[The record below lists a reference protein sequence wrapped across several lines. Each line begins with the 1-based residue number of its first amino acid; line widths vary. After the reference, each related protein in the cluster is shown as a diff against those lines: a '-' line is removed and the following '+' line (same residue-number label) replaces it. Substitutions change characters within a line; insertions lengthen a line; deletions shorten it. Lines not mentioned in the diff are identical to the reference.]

1 MRHQTTAV
9 DRLPTDVFTHAATVA
24 RHAPSILNTQP
35 WLWRVHPH
43 RLDLFANRSR
53 QLAAGD
59 PEGRQLLVSC
69 GAALHHAR
77 IALAADGWAT
87 HVARQ
92 PMASDP
98 DLLAT
103 LVVNGRTAVTME
115 AMRLAHAIRIRHTDR
130 RPVSERAIPDV
141 ALQAIAASARAEA
154 NLQVLTSQDVADLG
168 SAASRAAAVEA
179 GDAQIAAELAYWTG
193 RAGLPGTGLPAS
205 VLLDHPTQTTVP
217 SRDFGRAGTLSVG
230 AGHDR
235 AAVYA
240 LLFGDGDAPQDWLH
254 AGEALSAAWLTAT
267 TIGVSVV
274 PLSGVVE
281 VAGTWHTLRRL
292 LAGLGHPYLA
302 LRLGI
307 ADPEQDGPPPRTPR
321 LPVAQVVDTSAVPS
335 DQLSDATRDDKAP
348 AHG

>member
-1 MRHQTTAV
+1 MRPKTTAV
-9 DRLPTDVFTHAATVA
+9 DRLPAAVFADAATA
-24 RHAPSILNTQP
+24 AGQAPSILNTQP
-35 WLWRVHPH
+35 WLWRVHPD

-59 PEGRQLLVSC
+59 PPGRQLMISC

-77 IALAADGWAT
+77 IALAAEGWAA
-87 HVARQ
+87 HVARL
-92 PMASDP
+92 PKASDP

-103 LVVNGRTAVTME
+103 LVVNGRTPVTME
-115 AMRLAHAIRIRHTDR
+115 AMRLAHAMRIRHTDR
-130 RPVSERAIPDV
+130 RPVSERPIPDV
-141 ALQAIAASARAEA
+141 ALQAIAAAARAEG
-154 NLQVLTSQDVADLG
+154 NLHVLSSKNVADMG

-179 GDAQIAAELAYWTG
+179 GDAQIAAELMYWTG
-193 RAGLPGTGLPAS
+193 RGRLSGTGLPAS
-205 VLLDHPTQTTVP
+205 VLPDHPTQTTVP
-217 SRDFGRAGTLSVG
+217 SRDFGRPGTLPVG

-240 LLFGDGDAPQDWLH
+240 LLFGDGDAPEDWLH

-281 VAGTWHTLRRL
+281 VADTWHALRRL
-292 LAGLGHPYLA
+292 LAGLGYPYLA

-307 ADPEQDGPPPRTPR
+307 ANPEQHGPPPRTPR

-335 DQLSDATRDDKAP
+335 EQL
-348 AHG
+348 

>member
-1 MRHQTTAV
+1 MRHQTTAI
-9 DRLPTDVFTHAATVA
+9 DRLPAVAFADAATA
-24 RHAPSILNTQP
+24 AGNAPSILNTQP
-35 WLWRVHPH
+35 WLWRVHPD

-59 PEGRQLLVSC
+59 PQGRQLMLSC

-87 HVARQ
+87 HVTRLPEAN
-92 PMASDP
+92 DP

-103 LVVNGRTAVTME
+103 LVVNGRAPVTME
-115 AMRLAHAIRIRHTDR
+115 ALRLAHVMRIRHTDR
-130 RPVSERAIPDV
+130 RPVSERPIPDV
-141 ALQAIAASARAEA
+141 ALQAIVAAARAEG
-154 NLQVLTSQDVADLG
+154 NLHVLTSENVADLG
-168 SAASRAAAVEA
+168 SAAGRAAAVEA
-179 GDAQIAAELAYWTG
+179 GDTQIAAELSYWTG
-193 RAGLPGTGLPAS
+193 RARLSGTGLPAS
-205 VLLDHPTQTTVP
+205 VLPDHPTQTTVP
-217 SRDFGRAGTLSVG
+217 SRDFGRAGTLPVG
-230 AGHDR
+230 AGHDW

-240 LLFGDGDAPQDWLH
+240 LLFGDDDTLQDWLR

-281 VAGTWHTLRRL
+281 VASTWHTLRRL

-307 ADPEQDGPPPRTPR
+307 ANPEQHGLPPRTPR
-321 LPVAQVVDTSAVPS
+321 LPVAQVLDTSAVPS
-335 DQLSDATRDDKAP
+335 EHL
-348 AHG
+348 

>member
-1 MRHQTTAV
+1 MRHQTAAI
-9 DRLPTDVFTHAATVA
+9 DRLPAVAFADAATA
-24 RHAPSILNTQP
+24 AGDAPSILNTQP

-59 PEGRQLLVSC
+59 PQGRQLMLSC

-77 IALAADGWAT
+77 IALAADGWAA
-87 HVARQ
+87 HVTRL
-92 PMASDP
+92 PEASDP

-103 LVVNGRTAVTME
+103 LVINGRAPVTME
-115 AMRLAHAIRIRHTDR
+115 VLRLAHVMRIRHTDR
-130 RPVSERAIPDV
+130 RPVSERPIPDV
-141 ALQAIAASARAEA
+141 ALQAIATAARAEG
-154 NLQVLTSQDVADLG
+154 NLHVLTSENVADLG
-168 SAASRAAAVEA
+168 SAAGRAAVVEA
-179 GDAQIAAELAYWTG
+179 GDAQIAAELMYWTG
-193 RAGLPGTGLPAS
+193 RARLPGTGLPAS
-205 VLLDHPTQTTVP
+205 VLPDHATQTTVP
-217 SRDFGRAGTLSVG
+217 GRDFGRAGTLPVG
-230 AGHDR
+230 AGHDW

-240 LLFGDGDAPQDWLH
+240 LLFGDGDTPQDWLR

-281 VAGTWHTLRRL
+281 VGGTWHTLWRL

-307 ADPEQDGPPPRTPR
+307 ADPEQHGPPARTPR
-321 LPVAQVVDTSAVPS
+321 LPLAEVVDTSAVPS
-335 DQLSDATRDDKAP
+335 G
-348 AHG
+348 HF

>member
-1 MRHQTTAV
+1 MRHETTAV
-9 DRLPTDVFTHAATVA
+9 DRRLAAVFIHAATAA

-35 WLWRVHPH
+35 WLWRVRPD
-43 RLDLFANRSR
+43 RLDLFADRSR

-59 PEGRQLLVSC
+59 PEGRQLMVSC

-77 IALAADGWAT
+77 IALAAEGWAA
-87 HVARQ
+87 HVDGLST
-92 PMASDP
+92 ASDP

-103 LVVNGRTAVTME
+103 LVVNGRIPVTME

-130 RPVSERAIPDV
+130 RPVSERPMPDV
-141 ALQAIAASARAEA
+141 AVQAIAAAARAEA
-154 NLQVLTSQDVADLG
+154 NLQVLTSQDVTDLG
-168 SAASRAAAVEA
+168 SAASRAAAVQA
-179 GDAQIAAELAYWTG
+179 GDAQIAAELTYWTG
-193 RAGLPGTGLPAS
+193 RARLPGTGLPAS
-205 VLLDHPTQTTVP
+205 VLPDHPTQTTVP
-217 SRDFGRAGTLSVG
+217 SRDFGHAGTLPVG

-281 VAGTWHTLRRL
+281 AASTRHTLRRL

-307 ADPEQDGPPPRTPR
+307 ADPEQHGPSPRTPR

-335 DQLSDATRDDKAP
+335 GQL
-348 AHG
+348 

>member
-1 MRHQTTAV
+1 MRHETSTV
-9 DRLPTDVFTHAATVA
+9 DRLPAVVFADAATA
-24 RHAPSILNTQP
+24 AGHAPSILNTQP
-35 WLWRVHPH
+35 WLWRVHPD

-59 PEGRQLLVSC
+59 PQGRQLMLSC

-77 IALAADGWAT
+77 IALAADGWAV
-87 HVARQ
+87 HVARL
-92 PMASDP
+92 PKASDP

-103 LVVNGRTAVTME
+103 LVVNGRAPVTME
-115 AMRLAHAIRIRHTDR
+115 ALRLAHVMRIRHTDR
-130 RPVSERAIPDV
+130 RPVSERPIPDV
-141 ALQAIAASARAEA
+141 ALQAIAAAARAEV
-154 NLQVLTSQDVADLG
+154 NLQVLTSENVADLG
-168 SAASRAAAVEA
+168 SAAGRAAAVEA
-179 GDAQIAAELAYWTG
+179 GDAQIVAELMYWTG
-193 RAGLPGTGLPAS
+193 RARLAGTGLPAS
-205 VLLDHPTQTTVP
+205 VLPDHPTQTTVP
-217 SRDFGRAGTLSVG
+217 SRDFGRPGTLPVG

-240 LLFGDGDAPQDWLH
+240 LLFGDGDGPEDWLR

-281 VAGTWHTLRRL
+281 VAGTWLTLRRL

-307 ADPEQDGPPPRTPR
+307 ANPEQHGPPPRTPR
-321 LPVAQVVDTSAVPS
+321 LPLAQVVDASAVPS
-335 DQLSDATRDDKAP
+335 DRL
-348 AHG
+348 